1 MPSNHEYKDHVGSK
15 EDVMVA
21 GREGTPEDEAFI
33 YATWRN
39 GSYYGPNR
47 MKPAAEFFRAK
58 TEEIREIL
66 SRAKQVHQ
74 GIRIAC
80 IKDAPEVILGYAIFT
95 GDGHLEWIFVK
106 EQFRGKKIGTFLT
119 PRLKT
124 VSPEMTKAGAAIV
137 NKKNLTIK
145 GEYPNE

>member
-1 MPSNHEYKDHVGSK
+1 MTDSLGTAD
-15 EDVMVA
+15 DVMVM
-21 GREGTPEDEAFI
+21 GRDLAPEDLPFI

-39 GSYYGPNR
+39 GLFHGLINKEDLP
-47 MKPAAEFFRAK
+47 PAEEFFRLQTAK
-58 TEEIREIL
+58 IKNIL
-66 SRAKQVHQ
+66 EFANV
-74 GIRIAC
+74 RIAC